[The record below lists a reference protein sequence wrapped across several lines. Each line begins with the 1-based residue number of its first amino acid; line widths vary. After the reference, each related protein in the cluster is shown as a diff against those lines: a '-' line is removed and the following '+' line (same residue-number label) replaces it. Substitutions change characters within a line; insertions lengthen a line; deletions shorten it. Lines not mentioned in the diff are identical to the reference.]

1 MNITRQNRN
10 SWLALLGILLLAVV
24 PLAGAQCPRAAYT
37 VGQINVHADAPTFS
51 TGGGW
56 QQAGVLESLPPNTR
70 VTVCEER
77 TVGIVDQRLWYRI
90 EYDGRQGWVYS
101 GWLRP
106 GDGSTR
112 REPAFFSFGLIA
124 TAVAAPA
131 APGGT
136 VAASPMDDGLP
147 RKVAGA
153 SVDQQALRL
162 VALVFVLLGMVGKV
176 VYDVIEKHGSKLTWK
191 ILSVEVAKPA
201 NFMKAVIAAPIAC
214 ISMLQTGDYVFESGV
229 AVALSFFLSF
239 QNGFFWQTLLPA
251 RRN

>member
-1 MNITRQNRN
+1 MNITKQNRN
-10 SWLALLGILLLAVV
+10 SWLALLGVVLLAIA
-24 PLAGAQCPRAAYT
+24 PLAGAQCPRSAYT
-37 VGQINVHADAPTFS
+37 AGQINVHADAPTFS
-51 TGGGW
+51 TGGDW
-56 QQAGVLESLPPNTR
+56 KQASVLESLPPNTR
-70 VTVCEER
+70 VSVCEER

-106 GDGSTR
+106 GGASTR

-124 TAVAAPA
+124 AAVAAPA
-131 APGGT
+131 GPGGA
-136 VAASPMDDGLP
+136 VAARPMDDGLP

-162 VALVFVLLGMVGKV
+162 VALVFVLLGIWGKV
-176 VYDVIEKHGSKLTWK
+176 VHDVIEKTPDLTWK
-191 ILSVEVAKPA
+191 ILFDEAAKPA

-214 ISMLQTGDYVFESGV
+214 ISVLQTGDYVFGSSV

-251 RRN
+251 KKG